1 MGLSVK
7 DIAGALKLETPVVER
22 LAKYLY
28 PNKVLLTHDE
38 ALVLRD
44 YYYKFGA
51 GPAGV
56 EVGPY
61 NEWMKLERMRA
72 LIRARLDVIEEKQ
85 SACVVKLNTLSGV
98 FPGINDKLPVP
109 AKAPPRGQHDSGGT
123 FKFSVPAKT
132 TATGVAATG
141 LASTRMAAAR
151 MAATKAASKSAPKK
165 SILFASLPVR

>member
-7 DIAGALKLETPVVER
+7 DIAGALKLEPQVVER

-44 YYYKFGA
+44 YYYKFGG

-61 NEWMKLERMRA
+61 NEWMKLERMKA
-72 LIRARLDVIEEKQ
+72 LIRARLEVIEDKQ
-85 SACVVKLNTLSGV
+85 SACVSKLQALAGAYTV
-98 FPGINDKLPVP
+98 TND
-109 AKAPPRGQHDSGGT
+109 
-123 FKFSVPAKT
+123 
-132 TATGVAATG
+132 
-141 LASTRMAAAR
+141 
-151 MAATKAASKSAPKK
+151 
-165 SILFASLPVR
+165 SLPVRISPKGHDSNATPGSLLKFPSPKSGDKNAPHKERRGGFFSSH

>member
-7 DIAGALKLETPVVER
+7 DIAGALKLETQVVER

-44 YYYKFGA
+44 YYYKFGG

-61 NEWMKLERMRA
+61 NEWMKLERMKA
-72 LIRARLDVIEEKQ
+72 LIRARLEVIEDKQ
-85 SACVVKLNTLSGV
+85 SACVSKLHALAGAYHTTSSETLPARVSPKGHETSGLSGGLLK
-98 FPGINDKLPVP
+98 FPSP
-109 AKAPPRGQHDSGGT
+109 
-123 FKFSVPAKT
+123 
-132 TATGVAATG
+132 
-141 LASTRMAAAR
+141 
-151 MAATKAASKSAPKK
+151 KSAAKNVVNK
-165 SILFASLPVR
+165 ERRAGLF

>member
-7 DIAGALKLETPVVER
+7 DIAGALKLETQVVER

-44 YYYKFGA
+44 YYYKFGT

-61 NEWMKLERMRA
+61 NEWMKLERMKA
-72 LIRARLDVIEEKQ
+72 LIRARLEVIEEKQ
-85 SACVVKLNTLSGV
+85 SACVSKLQVLSGV
-98 FPGINDKLPVP
+98 YPMTDEKLPVRV
-109 AKAPPRGQHDSGGT
+109 PPKGHDSGGLL
-123 FKFSVPAKT
+123 KFPITKPAAKDVPNKERR
-132 TATGVAATG
+132 TG
-141 LASTRMAAAR
+141 L
-151 MAATKAASKSAPKK
+151 
-165 SILFASLPVR
+165 FAGRP

>member
-7 DIAGALKLETPVVER
+7 DIANALKLESAVIER
-22 LAKYLY
+22 LVKYLY

-61 NEWMKLERMRA
+61 NEWMKLERMKA
-72 LIRARLDVIEEKQ
+72 LIRARLEVIEDKQ
-85 SACVVKLNTLSGV
+85 SACVGKLSALSGV
-98 FPGINDKLPVP
+98 YPSLVNEML
-109 AKAPPRGQHDSGGT
+109 
-123 FKFSVPAKT
+123 PAKT
-132 TATGVAATG
+132 SSRGHESGGLLKFPVAK
-141 LASTRMAAAR
+141 ASDT
-151 MAATKAASKSAPKK
+151 PKK
-165 SILFASLPVR
+165 GRSGLFSGI